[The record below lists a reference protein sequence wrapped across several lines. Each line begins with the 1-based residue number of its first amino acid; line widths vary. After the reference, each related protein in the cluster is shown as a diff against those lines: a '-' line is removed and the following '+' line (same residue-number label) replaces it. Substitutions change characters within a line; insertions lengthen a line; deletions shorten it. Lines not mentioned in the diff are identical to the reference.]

1 MLKLKKNLDGSGNT
15 SLPLPQCQFP
25 SYAPY
30 WKSVTIIYIRC
41 SIPAIKFGC
50 FRLKNKRPVT
60 IVWPECQTVKVKGQ
74 GHQTRPRLKGLIS
87 LKFLP
92 LLDIETNV
100 YKVDRQTDKQKDSI
114 INKQTRVANEILPKE

>member
-1 MLKLKKNLDGSGNT
+1 M
-15 SLPLPQCQFP
+15 
-25 SYAPY
+25 
-30 WKSVTIIYIRC
+30 
-41 SIPAIKFGC
+41 
-50 FRLKNKRPVT
+50 
-60 IVWPECQTVKVKGQ
+60 WPECQTVKVKGQ

-87 LKFLP
+87 LKCLP